1 MPAFG
6 ISDVS
11 RKSPMHI
18 QTLLIAN
25 RGEVAVRIA
34 RAAAELGM
42 RTVAVFSEDDV
53 QSLHV
58 RKVDEAVS
66 LRGKGAAA
74 YLDVEQLLAVA
85 RAKNC
90 DAVHPGYGFL
100 SENANFARRCT
111 EEGLRFVGP
120 QADILELSA
129 DKANTRTLAE
139 RQDVLLLPG
148 TSQPTSLE

>member
-1 MPAFG
+1 M
-6 ISDVS
+6 
-11 RKSPMHI
+11 RI

-34 RAAAELGM
+34 RAAAELGI

-53 QSLHV
+53 QSLHI
-58 RKVDEAVS
+58 RRVDEAHP
-66 LRGKGAAA
+66 LWRKGAAA

-85 RAKNC
+85 RAANC

-100 SENANFARRCT
+100 SENAHFARRCT

-120 QADILELSA
+120 QADVLSYLA
-129 DKANTRTLAE
+129 TR
-139 RQDVLLLPG
+139 
-148 TSQPTSLE
+148 